1 MHMEDTAG
9 NMIREINDELG
20 RQANNALRN
29 SGLTLSQMGVLTHL
43 DEAPDGLL
51 TIGEL
56 GKRLHVTQPT
66 MSGLVSRLEK
76 KRLVRVLGDP
86 DDRRIRNVLITEQG
100 RGVCRDGE
108 SHMRAHEERLL
119 RPLAPEERAEFLRL
133 LGKVRD
139 SLVG

>member
-1 MHMEDTAG
+1 MHTEDTVG
-9 NMIREINDELG
+9 NMIREINDELA

-29 SGLTLSQMGVLTHL
+29 SGLTLSQIGVLTHL

-66 MSGLVSRLEK
+66 MSGLVNRLEK
-76 KRLVRVLGDP
+76 KQLVRVLGDP
-86 DDRRIRNVLITEQG
+86 DDRRIRNVLITERG
-100 RGVCRDGE
+100 RAVCRDGE
-108 SHMRAHEERLL
+108 GHMRTHEERLL
-119 RPLAPEERAEFLRL
+119 HSLTPEERTEFLRL

-139 SLVG
+139 GFIA